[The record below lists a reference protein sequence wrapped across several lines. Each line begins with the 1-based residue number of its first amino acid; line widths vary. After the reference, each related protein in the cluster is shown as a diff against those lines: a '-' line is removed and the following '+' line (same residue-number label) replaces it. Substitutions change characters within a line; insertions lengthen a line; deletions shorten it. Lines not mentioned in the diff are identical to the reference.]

1 MGTDAEYNEQDSA
14 QTTYNRP
21 EITSLGGL
29 RIAIWKIIFKALT
42 VNNHINRQ

>member
-21 EITSLGGL
+21 EITSFREF
-29 RIAIWKIIFKALT
+29 RIAIWNIIFKDFYS
-42 VNNHINRQ
+42 Q